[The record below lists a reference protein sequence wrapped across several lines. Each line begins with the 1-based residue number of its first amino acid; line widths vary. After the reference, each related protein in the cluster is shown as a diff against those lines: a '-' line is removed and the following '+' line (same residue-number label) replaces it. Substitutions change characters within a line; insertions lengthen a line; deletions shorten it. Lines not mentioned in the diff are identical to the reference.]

1 MNFMNTS
8 KKKPFSG
15 LHTLNFYS
23 IFKSGTKS
31 GTLANPYI
39 QKSPILCQHRVREL
53 LKSLIISL
61 TISIILS
68 IAVQDAAQN
77 ISDNIQLKYTD
88 SSKLYEYQNGYSQL
102 FGDVPQIPDVSPE
115 IMTPSDRI
123 AKELCDF
130 ISSWCILFFT
140 LFGVFLSLTLFYK
153 RRLKTPFSVLN
164 EAADKISRQDLDFK
178 ISYVYDDELGQI
190 CAAFEKMR
198 EKLAENNN
206 SMWNMIDEQ
215 KQMRSAFS
223 HDLRTPLAVMK
234 GYVEYL
240 LRYYPKHRLSEEKVI
255 EVLGELQSQT
265 ERISCF
271 AYTMKNINRLDEII
285 ISRAYVSQADLLA
298 KTEAILT
305 VLAQKYAKQFEVHS
319 ELKEQQ
325 LNLDISIFLEVLENL
340 IDNAMRFS
348 VQCVRVEFRYSQS
361 LLNVCV
367 HDDGKG
373 FQPDELSKAVKP
385 YYHGESVG
393 TEHYGMGLYI
403 CKMLCEKHGG
413 FLRVYNSPGGGA
425 CVEFNIAA

>member
-1 MNFMNTS
+1 MGS
-8 KKKPFSG
+8 KIKRS
-15 LHTLNFYS
+15 L
-23 IFKSGTKS
+23 FK
-31 GTLANPYI
+31 Y
-39 QKSPILCQHRVREL
+39 
-53 LKSLIISL
+53 LIISL

-271 AYTMKNINRLDEII
+271 ADTMKNINRLDEII

-373 FQPDELSKAVKP
+373 FQLDE
-385 YYHGESVG
+385 
-393 TEHYGMGLYI
+393 
-403 CKMLCEKHGG
+403 
-413 FLRVYNSPGGGA
+413 
-425 CVEFNIAA
+425 

>member
-1 MNFMNTS
+1 MGS
-8 KKKPFSG
+8 KIKRS
-15 LHTLNFYS
+15 L
-23 IFKSGTKS
+23 FK
-31 GTLANPYI
+31 Y
-39 QKSPILCQHRVREL
+39 
-53 LKSLIISL
+53 LIISL

-115 IMTPSDRI
+115 IMIPSDRI

-198 EKLAENNN
+198 EKLAENNS

-223 HDLRTPLAVMK
+223 HDLRTPLAVMN

-271 AYTMKNINRLDEII
+271 ADTMKNINRLDEII

-305 VLAQKYAKQFEVHS
+305 VLAQKYAKQFEVH
-319 ELKEQQ
+319 
-325 LNLDISIFLEVLENL
+325 IV
-340 IDNAMRFS
+340 
-348 VQCVRVEFRYSQS
+348 
-361 LLNVCV
+361 
-367 HDDGKG
+367 
-373 FQPDELSKAVKP
+373 
-385 YYHGESVG
+385 
-393 TEHYGMGLYI
+393 
-403 CKMLCEKHGG
+403 
-413 FLRVYNSPGGGA
+413 
-425 CVEFNIAA
+425 